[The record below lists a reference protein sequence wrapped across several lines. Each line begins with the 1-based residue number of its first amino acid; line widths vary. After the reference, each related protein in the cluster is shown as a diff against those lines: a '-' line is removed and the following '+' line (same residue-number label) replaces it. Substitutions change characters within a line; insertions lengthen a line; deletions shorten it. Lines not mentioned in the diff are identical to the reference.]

1 MEFIKRQMEK
11 YLLYSSIIIVVIMV
25 VKAGQSGG
33 HTIKYSEH
41 KLEPDHECSAV
52 DCEAISEYKALCKVR
67 VKDDKGEGYQDIEA
81 DVWFCKA
88 HWETQIEYNKRI
100 KEVMN

>member
-1 MEFIKRQMEK
+1 
-11 YLLYSSIIIVVIMV
+11 MV

-52 DCEAISEYKALCKVR
+52 DCEAIAEYKALCKVR
-67 VKDDKGEGYQDIEA
+67 VKDDKG
-81 DVWFCKA
+81 
-88 HWETQIEYNKRI
+88 
-100 KEVMN
+100 

>member
-1 MEFIKRQMEK
+1 MCIR
-11 YLLYSSIIIVVIMV
+11 
-25 VKAGQSGG
+25 
-33 HTIKYSEH
+33 
-41 KLEPDHECSAV
+41 DR
-52 DCEAISEYKALCKVR
+52 YKALCKVR

-88 HWETQIEYNKRI
+88 HWETQLEYSKRI

>member
-1 MEFIKRQMEK
+1 MEFRT
-11 YLLYSSIIIVVIMV
+11 LVVR
-25 VKAGQSGG
+25 AGHPGG

-52 DCEAISEYKALCKVR
+52 DCKAIAEYKALCKVR
-67 VKDDKGEGYQDIEA
+67 VKDDRGEGYQDIEA

-88 HWETQIEYNKRI
+88 HWETQLEYNSRI